1 MEKVHPFS
9 DDYQLWQAF
18 KAGLEPAF
26 DHLYEAYFSAL
37 YGYGTRLCG
46 DRELVKDCI
55 QTLFVELWHH
65 RTQVADVRCIKYY
78 LYRCLRRKIIRVT
91 NQDRRLVRAED
102 IPENYPFEVAF
113 SHELLLVTDQLN
125 QENQRKLLRA
135 FGLLT
140 QRQKEAVYLRFY
152 ENASYEEI
160 ASVMSLKEVK
170 YARTLIY
177 RALDVLRASIRNLAS
192 V

>member
-1 MEKVHPFS
+1 LAEWRFRRISFGSSWIKRLFFVTLASDFRFLVVIFPDCQFFKRAWFRYEHFLFDYKIYHPLISESSYGKGASFF

-18 KAGLEPAF
+18 KAGSKPAF

-78 LYRCLRRKIIRVT
+78 LYRCLRRKIIRVS
-91 NQDRRLVRAED
+91 NQDRRLVRTED
-102 IPENYPFEVAF
+102 FPKATP
-113 SHELLLVTDQLN
+113 S
-125 QENQRKLLRA
+125 K
-135 FGLLT
+135 
-140 QRQKEAVYLRFY
+140 
-152 ENASYEEI
+152 
-160 ASVMSLKEVK
+160 
-170 YARTLIY
+170 
-177 RALDVLRASIRNLAS
+177 
-192 V
+192 

>member
-1 MEKVHPFS
+1 MEKVYPFS

-18 KAGLEPAF
+18 KAGSEKAF
-26 DHLYEAYFSAL
+26 DQIYATCFSAL
-37 YGYGTRLCG
+37 YGYGTRLCS
-46 DRELVKDCI
+46 DKDLVKDCI
-55 QTLFVELWHH
+55 QSLFVELWHY
-65 RTQVADVRCIKYY
+65 RLQVADVRSVKYY
-78 LYRCLRRKIIRVT
+78 LYRCLRRKIIRVY
-91 NQDRRLVRAED
+91 NEEKRLLHSD
-102 IPENYPFEVAF
+102 DLPEGYHFEVTF

-125 QENQRKLLRA
+125 EENQHKLLRA

-140 QRQKEAVYLRFY
+140 QRQREAVYLRFY
-152 ENASYEEI
+152 ENASYESI
-160 ASVMSLKEVK
+160 ASIMSLKEVK